1 MLQFLQME
9 PTPRSVT
16 WEAPEHHHVEKG
28 NDWFFAL
35 VIVVVSIV
43 IVAILFNNVLL
54 ALLLGLAGGALFV
67 SGAKKPS
74 IIPFAVTV
82 RGVKIDDR
90 LYPYSTFDSF
100 WIDEEDPRGPQLL
113 IKSEKKLMP
122 LMVLPIPITHIDEI
136 ESILSERLPEEELLE
151 PLFVKVLELFGF

>member
-90 LYPYSTFDSF
+90 LYPYSTLDSF